1 MPEFHRTGDVRLTGG
16 MTVEI
21 SDHFA
26 RILSSPVFA
35 HLGTERP
42 NGEVQ
47 VNPMWYEFDPET
59 QTIRFTHTSKR
70 AKFRN
75 LQADPRMTLEMTD
88 PENPLKYVEVRGR
101 LVEVLPDPEGAMYV
115 RLGQRYG
122 NPNEQAP
129 ADKADRV
136 VLVMAIEK
144 VNGR

>member
-1 MPEFHRTGDVRLTGG
+1 MPEFRRTGGVRLTGV

-35 HLGTERP
+35 HLGTVRP

-47 VNPMWYEFDPET
+47 VNPMWFEFDAET
-59 QTIRFTHTSKR
+59 QTIRFTHTTKR

-75 LQADPRMTLEMTD
+75 LQHHPGMTLEALD
-88 PENPLKYVEVRGR
+88 PENPHRYVEVRGS
-101 LVEVLPDPEGAMYV
+101 LAEVVPDPEGAFYV
-115 RLGQRYG
+115 HLAKRYG
-122 NPNEQAP
+122 ETDPEPP

-136 VLVMAIEK
+136 VLVMRIEK

>member
-1 MPEFHRTGDVRLTGG
+1 

-35 HLGTERP
+35 HLGTVRP

-47 VNPMWYEFDPET
+47 VNPMWFEFEPET

-101 LVEVLPDPEGAMYV
+101 LAEVLPDPEGAMYV
-115 RLGQRYG
+115 RLGRRYG

-136 VLVMAIEK
+136 ILVMAIEK

>member
-1 MPEFHRTGDVRLTGG
+1 

-21 SDHFA
+21 SDHFS
-26 RILSSPVFA
+26 RILSAPVFA
-35 HLGTERP
+35 HLGTVRP

-47 VNPMWYEFDPET
+47 VNPMWFEFDPEA
-59 QTIRFTHTSKR
+59 QTIRFTHTTTR

-75 LQADPRMTLEMTD
+75 LQANPRMTLSMTD
-88 PENPLKYVEVRGR
+88 PENPFKYVEVRGR
-101 LVEVLPDPEGAMYV
+101 LADVVPDPEGAMYV

-129 ADKADRV
+129 DDSADRV
-136 VLVMAIEK
+136 VLVMQIEK